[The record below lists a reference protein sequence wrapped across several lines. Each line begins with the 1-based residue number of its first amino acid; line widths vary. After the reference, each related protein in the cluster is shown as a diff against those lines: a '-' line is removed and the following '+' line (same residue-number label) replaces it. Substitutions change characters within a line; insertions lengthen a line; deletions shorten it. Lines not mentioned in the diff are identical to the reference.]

1 MGPYGGYVLNQSI
14 DIPSRNFSIEDNNF
28 LYNLELKEKDKEKLE
43 IIADKVHGSYF
54 NSKNE
59 NTELEEN
66 TKKSYNIFNRAI
78 KEHRKVKINY

>member
-14 DIPSRNFSIEDNNF
+14 SIPSRKFSIEDYNF
-28 LYNLELKEKDKEKLE
+28 LHNLELKEKEKEKLE
-43 IIADKVHGSYF
+43 TISDKVYWSYF

-66 TKKSYNIFNRAI
+66 TYIVLNRAI
-78 KEHRKVKINY
+78 KEHRKVKKRQE